1 MKQRLAVMQA
11 FFICA
16 GPSAQSVHYAATM
29 KTEKQKKLTQD
40 HADFVIEYEAAKA
53 KGIALG
59 TFLAWRHAHNRDG
72 ITIDDSR
79 KR

>member
-1 MKQRLAVMQA
+1 MQA
-11 FFICA
+11 FFICT
-16 GPSAQSVHYAATM
+16 GLSPPGTLVLYALTM
-29 KTEKQKKLTQD
+29 KTEKQKRLTQD